1 MGNFGEA
8 TSPELEAIATK
19 VVDAAYQVYRAL
31 GPGLLESV
39 YETCLYYELTQRGL
53 KVQRQLTVPVRYR
66 DITLET
72 GLLIDLLVENQLVL
86 ELKAVEKHNPLY
98 EAQLLTY
105 LKLTNK
111 KLGLLI
117 NFNVTL
123 FKEGIKRV
131 IL

>member
-1 MGNFGEA
+1 MVNFGET
-8 TSPELEAIATK
+8 TSPELE
-19 VVDAAYQVYRAL
+19 Q
-31 GPGLLESV
+31 
-39 YETCLYYELTQRGL
+39 
-53 KVQRQLTVPVRYR
+53 
-66 DITLET
+66 
-72 GLLIDLLVENQLVL
+72 
-86 ELKAVEKHNPLY
+86 HNPLY

-105 LKLTNK
+105 LKLTKN